1 MTGQTTSH
9 NERGEQQMGEDK
21 NVFLTIMHNDQND
34 ENDEIKVDFSVIGKH
49 LKRLFALW
57 LCLAL
62 GLGCLS
68 CASGVLSQKFLE
80 GSTAQT
86 MISFPGT
93 VYDITKIKS
102 PSVIR
107 DVIDEMGLDALK
119 MEDFQNAVEING
131 VIPAEAYQELSMYYD
146 LLDKNGSNTLEV
158 IRSLLGTSYDVS
170 QYMISFHYP
179 DVDLSK
185 KDGMAFLNA
194 LLHAYQD
201 YCVKVYTH
209 DVTLSNP
216 LNAISYDEY
225 DYAEA
230 VNIFS
235 TILDNAAS
243 YLSQLENSAAKL
255 KSNASTFRS
264 AETGLTF
271 QDLQRTANLLKEIDL
286 DRLSSY
292 IVIHSVSERTP
303 ETEIS
308 YYQWQIEQLEQLRAV
323 QRTRFNS
330 LTDSINNYRKDDIL
344 ILSGNNGNSV
354 TSNPE
359 DMNANYDAMIRE
371 KLDAQAL
378 IASYT
383 RTIAYFE
390 SVIQGFQNTEDASR
404 PEDIQYVKE
413 GLEQLN
419 RRVTEL
425 LRNIDLT
432 VNEYYENVASSDV
445 VQVMVP
451 ATAGE
456 PPLISETTMKIVLV
470 IEALLFFGY
479 CGVAVIQGL
488 REANIRKE
496 APANE
501 PDTVTA

>member
-1 MTGQTTSH
+1 
-9 NERGEQQMGEDK
+9 MGEDK
-21 NVFLTIMHNDQND
+21 NVFLTIMHNDQT
-34 ENDEIKVDFSVIGKH
+34 EEQDEIKVDFPLIGKH

-68 CASGVLSQKFLE
+68 CASGFLSQKFLE
-80 GSTAQT
+80 GSTAQA
-86 MISFPGT
+86 MLSFPGT

-102 PSVIR
+102 PSVVR
-107 DVIDEMGLDALK
+107 GVMDEMGLDALK
-119 MEDFQNAVEING
+119 MEGFQNAVEING
-131 VIPAEAYQELSMYYD
+131 MIPASAYEELSMYYD
-146 LLDKNGSNTLEV
+146 LLDKNASNTLEV
-158 IRSLLGTSYDVS
+158 IRSLLGTSYEVS
-170 QYMISFHYP
+170 QYTISFHYP
-179 DVDLSK
+179 DVGLSK

-230 VNIFS
+230 VNIFG
-235 TILDNAAS
+235 TILDDAAS
-243 YLSQLENSAAKL
+243 YLSELENSALKL
-255 KSNASTFRS
+255 ESNAGAFRS

-271 QDLQRTANLLKEIDL
+271 QDLQRTTSLLKEIDL

-292 IVIHSVSERTP
+292 IVIHSVSERDP

-308 YYQWQIEQLEQLRAV
+308 YYQWQIEQLEQQRAV

-330 LTDSINNYRKDDIL
+330 LTDSINNYRKDDML
-344 ILSGNNGNSV
+344 ILSGNNGTSM

-390 SVIQGFQNTEDASR
+390 SVIQGFQNTEGASR

-419 RRVTEL
+419 QKVSQL

-445 VQVMVP
+445 VQVMIP

-456 PPLISETTMKIVLV
+456 PPLISETTIKVILV
-470 IEALLFFGY
+470 IEALLFCAY
-479 CGVAVIQGL
+479 CGVAAIQGL
-488 REANIRKE
+488 REANPRKE

-501 PDTVTA
+501 PDTATV